1 MLLSSNPRD
10 APLGRI
16 VLLIGA
22 YSPAALIVGCRA
34 APDIGGY
41 IALGIGVIGILAWA
55 GLIRLWLPRAQPRR
69 VLPDKVD
76 AIDGEVTAYIAS
88 YLLPI
93 VAAGSPTLGDWFAYG
108 ICGILILIVGF
119 VSDLGSVNPVV
130 YFFGLRVARAEIDG
144 QSIFLLVDRVPPPGQ
159 TVSVARAAG
168 VALLLRSE

>member
-1 MLLSSNPRD
+1 MLLYPNTKD

-16 VLLIGA
+16 VLLVGA
-22 YSPAALIVGCRA
+22 YSPAALIIGCRA
-34 APDIGGY
+34 APGLGGY
-41 IALGIGVIGILAWA
+41 VALAVGIAGIVAWA
-55 GLIRLWLPRAQPRR
+55 GLIRAWLPRAQPRTVR
-69 VLPDKVD
+69 LEKVD

-93 VAAGSPTLGDWFAYG
+93 VAAGSPTVGDWFAYG
-108 ICGILILIVGF
+108 ICAVLILIVGF
-119 VSDLGSVNPVV
+119 ASNLGSVNPVV

-159 TVSVARAAG
+159 EARVARAVG